1 MPSAKSAREQMDAA
15 VEALRREFTSV
26 RTGKASPA
34 LLDTV
39 RVEAYGSTVPLNQ
52 VATVSAPEPRMLM
65 VQPWDRGMLGPVE
78 KAIQTSD
85 LGLNPSNDGKLIRV
99 PIPPLTEERRREYV
113 KLLHKMA
120 EEGRVSIRHARKE
133 ANDQIKRRQKDHE
146 ISEDDARR
154 EQDEVQKLTDRYI
167 QQVEE
172 LLRHKEA
179 EVMEV

>member
-1 MPSAKSAREQMDAA
+1 
-15 VEALRREFTSV
+15 
-26 RTGKASPA
+26 
-34 LLDTV
+34 
-39 RVEAYGSTVPLNQ
+39 
-52 VATVSAPEPRMLM
+52 MLI
-65 VQPWDRGMLGPVE
+65 VQPWDRTMLGPVE
-78 KAIQTSD
+78 KGIQISD
-85 LGLNPSNDGKLIRV
+85 LGLNPSNDGKIIRV
-99 PIPPLTEERRREYV
+99 PIPALTEERRREYA
-113 KLLHKMA
+113 KLLHRMA

-167 QQVEE
+167 QQLEE